1 MVTNEHIVGCIAKPP
16 VGTSSAPTPPTAY
29 SILPNIFTLWISGF
43 LLKTQNILQQF
54 LVCTKRSLSQIYAL
68 TGIKFWFGRAIG
80 LALWWHTER
89 NSRSLSS
96 DHMANQLP
104 CNRHFS
110 DLLFLAQW
118 VHSAYCSWL
127 HWEEVDEWQGCQGC
141 QLCPL
146 HITSRHPLRHSPRH
160 IRNKNKN
167 IENEK
172 KKTLPAPSP
181 FLSTH
186 FLLILIRQYKTP
198 PTIGTIEYED
208 IKKDQSAN
216 WGTQSKIKRT
226 KDCTIVKSA
235 HLKGNFRKRWNFSHV
250 QKFLVIFKITKF
262 LEFLVVS
269 IIGETSS
276 TTNSIWQL
284 LARNN
289 ITFNHQFTDQPKSTP
304 VLLAVTA
311 TGYHQVIVTII
322 NH

>member
-1 MVTNEHIVGCIAKPP
+1 MVTKEHIVGCIAKPP

-110 DLLFLAQW
+110 DLLFLAQR
-118 VHSAYCSWL
+118 VQRAYCSWL

-167 IENEK
+167 IENEEK
-172 KKTLPAPSP
+172 N
-181 FLSTH
+181 
-186 FLLILIRQYKTP
+186 ID
-198 PTIGTIEYED
+198 GTISFSFHPFPAHPH
-208 IKKDQSAN
+208 Q
-216 WGTQSKIKRT
+216 
-226 KDCTIVKSA
+226 TIQNSPNYWYFWVWRHKE
-235 HLKGNFRKRWNFSHV
+235 R
-250 QKFLVIFKITKF
+250 
-262 LEFLVVS
+262 S
-269 IIGETSS
+269 IGK
-276 TTNSIWQL
+276 L
-284 LARNN
+284 R
-289 ITFNHQFTDQPKSTP
+289 
-304 VLLAVTA
+304 
-311 TGYHQVIVTII
+311 YTI
-322 NH
+322 